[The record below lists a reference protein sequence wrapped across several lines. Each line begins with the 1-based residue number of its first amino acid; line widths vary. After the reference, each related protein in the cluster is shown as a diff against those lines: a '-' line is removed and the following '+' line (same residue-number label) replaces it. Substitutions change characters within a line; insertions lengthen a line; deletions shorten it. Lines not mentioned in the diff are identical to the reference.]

1 MINSKKSND
10 YNFDSLCTTD
20 VLIKKKT
27 FISFCKKNLPILF
40 HIN

>member
-20 VLIKKKT
+20 VLIKKKLLYH
-27 FISFCKKNLPILF
+27 SVKKIFLF
-40 HIN
+40 YSI